1 MSIYR
6 QNLETQ
12 KVESVTSGRRGF
24 IGKIRHFIAM
34 AVFCLML
41 GSATVCM
48 AYTETPGTVLAE
60 SANIRSTSDTTGT
73 VLASVKKN
81 QTVSI
86 CGETTGADGKVWYQ
100 VYVNATTKGYIR
112 SDLVQK
118 SGASET
124 TTTTATNTTATNTA
138 TTTTTTTELPATNAT
153 AVERKNATV
162 STNNVRIRKGASTQH
177 GVVATANRGMV
188 VTVTGEATGSDNKLW
203 YQIAFTYNSKEITG
217 FIRSDLVT
225 FETVTQEPIVSEIE
239 GSEAG
244 ETAVENT
251 TEVATE
257 PQTEPIAEEE
267 PPVQVDEYAG
277 IILKNSNEEISYVM
291 PGFKEVILEWEG
303 QEIKAYKNG
312 DANSKGFFIFYA
324 QKQNG
329 EEGWFLFDAEKGSY
343 QRYAYDVSG
352 VTAEEEKGIGSTLP
366 IFVLVV
372 VIAVLLVII
381 GLMYMRIREYTMD
394 EYDEDDDDDDDDD
407 DGNDDEEV
415 EVRKP
420 SQQPQRVSQGQP
432 VRREMNRIERT
443 EPTNPV
449 RRPADRPVRKMDNV
463 NSARRENDRPVR
475 RADATVPTRRTPEGQ
490 PMRNME
496 GRRPDGSMASRRQA
510 PRPTQN
516 RPVRNPQPQNGYR
529 AKNFLEAGEDD
540 DMEFIEL

>member
-6 QNLETQ
+6 QRLIAQE
-12 KVESVTSGRRGF
+12 VENTTRGRRGF
-24 IGKIRHFIAM
+24 IRKAKHFVAM
-34 AVFCLML
+34 MTFCLVL

-48 AYTETPGTVLAE
+48 AYQETPGTVLAE
-60 SANIRSTSDTTGT
+60 SANIRSTSDTTGS

-86 CGETTGADGKVWYQ
+86 CDEVTGADGKVWYQ
-100 VYVNATTKGYIR
+100 VYVNATTKGFIR

-118 SGASET
+118 SGSSQT
-124 TTTTATNTTATNTA
+124 TTTTNTTSNTTA
-138 TTTTTTTELPATNAT
+138 ELPETTAT
-153 AVERKNATV
+153 AVERKTATV

-188 VTVTGEATGSDNKLW
+188 VTITGEATGSDNKLW
-203 YQIAFTYNSKEITG
+203 YQIVFNYNNKEITG

-225 FETVTQEPIVSEIE
+225 FETVTQDPVVSEIE
-239 GSEAG
+239 GSESA
-244 ETAVENT
+244 ETTVEDS
-251 TEVATE
+251 TEVTTE
-257 PQTEPIAEEE
+257 PQSEPVAEE
-267 PPVQVDEYAG
+267 PPVQQDEYAD
-277 IILKNSNEEISYVM
+277 IILLNSSEEIPYVM

-312 DANSKGFFIFYA
+312 DATTQGFFIFYA

-329 EEGWFLFDAEKGSY
+329 ETGWLLFDAEKGRY
-343 QRYAYDVSG
+343 QRYAYDVEG
-352 VTAEEEKGIGSTLP
+352 VTATEKNNISGTLP

-381 GLMYMRIREYTMD
+381 GLMYMRIREYTAD
-394 EYDEDDDDDDDDD
+394 EYDDEDDEDEEEDDD
-407 DGNDDEEV
+407 ESEV

-420 SQQPQRVSQGQP
+420 IHQPQRMANQGQP
-432 VRREMNRIERT
+432 VRREMSRPERT
-443 EPTNPV
+443 DATIPV
-449 RRPADRPVRKMDNV
+449 RRPSDRPVRRAEEMNTV
-463 NSARRENDRPVR
+463 RRENDRPVR
-475 RADATVPTRRTPEGQ
+475 RPDGTVPARRTPEGQ
-490 PMRNME
+490 VMHSLEN
-496 GRRPDGSMASRRQA
+496 RRPDGSMATRRPA

-516 RPVRNPQPQNGYR
+516 RPARNVQPQNGYR